1 MKFLEQMY
9 KWERGI
15 NFWMTD
21 HPGKSTLYAGIIL
34 AISFALMRINV
45 DLGFIP
51 VLVSGVVCVFMM
63 LCSAVYMVKSNWQ
76 PERCDK
82 CGHVLPEKRP

>member
-1 MKFLEQMY
+1 MKFLEQMH

-15 NFWMTD
+15 EYWMTD
-21 HPGKSTLYAGIIL
+21 HPWKSTLYAITLLTICLCTMHYSVVL
-34 AISFALMRINV
+34 AFM
-45 DLGFIP
+45 P
-51 VLVSGVVCVFMM
+51 VLVFGVVSIFIMF
-63 LCSAVYMVKSNWQ
+63 CSTLYLVRLGYQ